1 MIRIIYKITTNLIL
15 FILFVIS
22 LVSCEDVI
30 NVNLDEGQPKLV
42 IEASILWQKGT
53 TGENQTISLSKSSSY
68 YENQII
74 PANNALVTITNGIYI
89 FNFIE
94 DGTTG
99 NYICSNFIPVI
110 GNTYTLTVVFEGQT
124 YTSTEKFIGVPTIDS
139 VEQSVFNGFGN
150 DAVQVK
156 FYFDDIGTE
165 DNFYFIKSKSSIK
178 LLPEYDVID
187 DSFTQG
193 NQMFGLYVDEDLKP
207 NDQLDFTLYGINERY
222 YNYMNILLGQAGGN
236 GGSPFSTAPATIRGN
251 IINNTNEANFP
262 FGYFHL
268 SETDIESYSVQ

>member
-1 MIRIIYKITTNLIL
+1 MIRIIYKITTYLTL

-30 NVNLDEGQPKLV
+30 NVDLDEGQPKLV

-74 PANNALVTITNGIYI
+74 PANNALVTIANGTDV

-94 DGTTG
+94 EGTTG
-99 NYICSNFIPVI
+99 NYNCTNFIPVI
-110 GNTYTLTVVFEGQT
+110 GNTYTLTVIFEGQT
-124 YTSTEKFIGVPTIDS
+124 YTATEEFIGVPTIDS

-156 FYFDDIGTE
+156 FLFQDEVSQNNYYLE
-165 DNFYFIKSKSSIK
+165 KYVSSIK
-178 LLPEYDVID
+178 LLPEYDVNED
-187 DSFTQG
+187 VFTQG
-193 NQMFGLYVDEDLKP
+193 NQMFGLYIDGDLKP

-222 YNYMNILLGQAGGN
+222 YNYMNILLGQTGGN

-251 IINNTNEANFP
+251 IINNTNEDNFP

-268 SETDIESYSVQ
+268 SETDTTTYIVE

>member
-1 MIRIIYKITTNLIL
+1 M
-15 FILFVIS
+15 
-22 LVSCEDVI
+22 SCEDVI
-30 NVNLDEGQPKLV
+30 NVDLDEGQPKLV

-53 TGENQTISLSKSSSY
+53 TGQNQTISLSKSSSY

-74 PANNALVTITNGIYI
+74 PANNALVSIANGINI

-99 NYICSNFIPVI
+99 NYKCSNFIPVI

-124 YTSTEKFIGVPTIDS
+124 YTSTEEFIGVPTIDS

-156 FYFDDIGTE
+156 FYFDDNGTE
-165 DNFYFIKSKSSIK
+165 DNFYFIKSISSIK

-193 NQMFGLYVDEDLKP
+193 NQMFGLYVDGDLKP
-207 NDQLDFTLYGINERY
+207 SDQLDFTLFGINERY

>member
-1 MIRIIYKITTNLIL
+1 MIRIIYKLTTYLIL

-30 NVNLDEGQPKLV
+30 NIDLDEGQPKLV

-74 PANNALVTITNGIYI
+74 PANNALVTIANGTNIL
-89 FNFIE
+89 NFIE
-94 DGTTG
+94 EGTTG
-99 NYICSNFIPVI
+99 NYICYNFIPVI
-110 GNTYTLTVVFEGQT
+110 GNTYTLTVIFEGQT
-124 YTSTEKFIGVPTIDS
+124 YTATEEFIGVPTIDS

-156 FYFDDIGTE
+156 FLFQDEVSQNNYYLE
-165 DNFYFIKSKSSIK
+165 KYVSSIK
-178 LLPEYDVID
+178 LLPEYDVNED
-187 DSFTQG
+187 VFTQG
-193 NQMFGLYVDEDLKP
+193 NQMFGLYIDGDLKP

-268 SETDIESYSVQ
+268 SETDTTTYTVE